1 MMKSKRTSQRASQH
15 TLLQGSYFAL
25 HTAGC
30 QARSASTLFNAG
42 EHPTAAGI
50 AMMAREELGK
60 HLLLKGFWIRGA
72 AGTIVTLTEVQK
84 VCGRGSAKGS
94 GASKMNGPGADSH
107 LQKLQAAQISVEIH
121 SQPGTRFY
129 TLSWT
134 VMRARGRIQ
143 QHREQGAG
151 FDHPEV
157 RAAYAE
163 AQAADA
169 ELKEMARLLNAEAP
183 RLRYELRQ
191 EAFYTDLIVDADEEH
206 AGRMRW
212 RRPSDIRLDE
222 AHQRILNTVND
233 YAGVLDTTFTC
244 VIEENATYSAALEAW
259 VDKPPLPIPVWPRRV
274 EK

>member
-1 MMKSKRTSQRASQH
+1 MIKSKRTSQRVSQH

-30 QARSASTLFNAG
+30 QARSASTLFDAG
-42 EHPTAAGI
+42 EHPTAVGI

-60 HLLLKGFWIRGA
+60 HLLLKGLWKQGA
-72 AGTIVTLTEVQK
+72 AGRIVTLTEVQK

-94 GASKMNGPGADSH
+94 GAGKRHGPGTHSH
-107 LQKLQAAQISVEIH
+107 LQKLEAAQISVEIH
-121 SQPGTRFY
+121 SQPVTRFY
-129 TLSWT
+129 NLSWT
-134 VMRARGRIQ
+134 VMRARTRIQ
-143 QHREQGAG
+143 QLKEQGES

-169 ELKEMARLLNAEAP
+169 QLKEMTCLLNAEAP
-183 RLRYELRQ
+183 RLRYKLR
-191 EAFYTDLIVDADEEH
+191 EAALYTDLIVDEEH
-206 AGRMRW
+206 PRRMRW

-233 YAGVLDTTFTC
+233 YAGVIDTTFTC
-244 VIEENATYSAALEAW
+244 VIEENTAYSAALETWA
-259 VDKPPLPIPVWPRRV
+259 DKPPYPMPVWPRRV
-274 EK
+274 ETP